1 MYVKIVCAI
10 YSLLLEFDVNIEN
23 HQASPRST
31 PNSSPRSTKS
41 PPLTGSLP
49 GTLTSSASSRSA
61 PPTPSSQQLLLGS
74 ATELSSLGSDMRT
87 TFGNST
93 NAISNFHAGSSASL
107 TRSDRSL
114 RNDLLVAADS
124 VTNAMSTLVRE
135 LNSEGSDQEDADN
148 ILRKSF
154 DRDVEGGSDS
164 EGEGSRGRLP
174 WQKDFTRQ
182 RMDQEAHF
190 LAELKARNGGPT
202 NYNDQE
208 IFDYMQ
214 DDQDLVSYD
223 YDRENSGE
231 AELPEWEHSLARWA
245 K

>member
-1 MYVKIVCAI
+1 
-10 YSLLLEFDVNIEN
+10 
-23 HQASPRST
+23 
-31 PNSSPRSTKS
+31 
-41 PPLTGSLP
+41 
-49 GTLTSSASSRSA
+49 
-61 PPTPSSQQLLLGS
+61 
-74 ATELSSLGSDMRT
+74 MRA

-93 NAISNFHAGSSASL
+93 NALSNFHAGSSASL
-107 TRSDRSL
+107 TRADRSL

-135 LNSEGSDQEDADN
+135 LNSEGSDQEDAD
-148 ILRKSF
+148 ILRKSL
-154 DRDVEGGSDS
+154 DRDEDGSDS
-164 EGEGSRGRLP
+164 GGEGSRGRLP
-174 WQKDFTRQ
+174 WQNELVRQ
-182 RMDQEAHF
+182 RMEQEAHF

-214 DDQDLVSYD
+214 DEHDLVPYD